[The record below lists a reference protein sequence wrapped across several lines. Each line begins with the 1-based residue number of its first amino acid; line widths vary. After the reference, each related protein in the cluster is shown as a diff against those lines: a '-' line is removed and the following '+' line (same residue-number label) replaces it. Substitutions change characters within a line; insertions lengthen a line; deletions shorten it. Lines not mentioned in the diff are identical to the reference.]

1 MKLPRNIAFND
12 VKNYSVNFD
21 DLDDL
26 IAFLTE
32 ECHFWQEV
40 TNDLN
45 ITNQRLTS
53 PYDSMLG
60 YLNQLKSQ
68 ILKWKNECKNWS
80 DQDWQNQVGSIFN
93 GHTPYWYLVQD
104 RQWISRTH
112 SFINAWVS
120 AIKRSDQTGQYFIK
134 AVLSSQVVGN
144 QPVDAFIGSVMAY
157 EYITQGDTVIT
168 SRKANEHKT
177 FSTLHR
183 QLAKQT
189 ESAISQTQQFEDELV
204 QWRNQFQADVK
215 TWQGEQVE
223 AQNQLLKEHR
233 DSFNNHE
240 KDWKD
245 RISELELTYEEKLK
259 LSKPAEY
266 WRKTAESSRN
276 KGFFWTAFL
285 VCVLFVAIME
295 YFSAF
300 HVWMAGNKS
309 AFELG
314 SLQGITLFITTT
326 SLVVFAVL
334 TLSKLML
341 SAFHLQRDAE
351 EREQLTYLY
360 LSLINEQA
368 IDEKSREIV
377 LQALFSR
384 ADTGL
389 LKDGTPIMP
398 MPILKS

>member
-1 MKLPRNIAFND
+1 MKLPSSITFND
-12 VKNYSVNFD
+12 VKNYSVSFD
-21 DLDDL
+21 DLDEL
-26 IAFLTE
+26 IAFLYE
-32 ECHFWQEV
+32 ESEFWQGV
-40 TNDLN
+40 TDELSAV
-45 ITNQRLTS
+45 NQRLTS

-60 YLNQLKSQ
+60 HLNQLKSQ
-68 ILKWKNECKNWS
+68 MLQWKSECKNWS
-80 DQDWQNQVGSIFN
+80 EQDWQNQMRSYQN
-93 GHTPYWYLVQD
+93 GHSPYWYLVQS

-112 SFINAWVS
+112 SFVGAWVS
-120 AIKRSDQTGQYFIK
+120 AIKHSAQAGAAFIQ
-134 AVLSSQVVGN
+134 AIISNQALGN
-144 QPVDAFIGSVMAY
+144 AFDALIGSVLAY
-157 EYITQGDTVIT
+157 EYIMQGNEVIA
-168 SRKANEHKT
+168 SRKANEQKT
-177 FSTLHR
+177 FSTLHE

-189 ESAISQTQQFEDELV
+189 ESAISKTQQFEDGLE
-204 QWRNQFQADVK
+204 QWRNQLQSDVK
-215 TWQGEQVE
+215 TWQDEQVE
-223 AQNQLLKEHR
+223 AQNQALKEHS
-233 DSFNNHE
+233 DSFDKHE

-245 RISELELTYEEKLK
+245 RIAELELTYEEKLK

-276 KGFFWTAFL
+276 KGFFWAAIL
-285 VCVLFVAIME
+285 ACVMFVAIME
-295 YFSAF
+295 YFNAF
-300 HVWMAGNKS
+300 HVWMLGNKS

-326 SLVVFAVL
+326 SLVIFAVL

-377 LQALFSR
+377 LQSLFSR

-389 LKDGTPIMP
+389 LKDGNPIMP
-398 MPILKS
+398 IPVLKQ

>member
-1 MKLPRNIAFND
+1 MKLPSPITFND
-12 VKNYSVNFD
+12 ATNYRVSFD
-21 DLDDL
+21 DLDEL
-26 IAFLTE
+26 VAFLHE
-32 ECHFWQEV
+32 ESEFWQG
-40 TNDLN
+40 
-45 ITNQRLTS
+45 ITDELTALNQRLTS
-53 PYDSMLG
+53 PYESMLG
-60 YLNQLKSQ
+60 HMNQLKSQ
-68 ILKWKNECKNWS
+68 MLQWKRECKNWS
-80 DQDWQNQVGSIFN
+80 EQDWQNQIRNLSN
-93 GHTPYWYLVQD
+93 GHTPYWYLGQN

-112 SFINAWVS
+112 SFVGAWVS
-120 AIKRSDQTGQYFIK
+120 AIKRSAQAGESFINPILK
-134 AVLSSQVVGN
+134 RN
-144 QPVDAFIGSVMAY
+144 QPIGNTFDALVGSVLAY
-157 EYITQGDTVIT
+157 EYIMQGNAAIT
-168 SRKANEHKT
+168 SRKTHEQKQFAA
-177 FSTLHR
+177 LHR

-189 ESAISQTQQFEDELV
+189 ESAISKTQQFEDGLE
-204 QWRNQFQADVK
+204 QWRNQLQSDVK
-215 TWQGEQVE
+215 TWQDEQVE
-223 AQNQLLKEHR
+223 AQNQLLKFHS
-233 DSFNNHE
+233 DSFDKHE

-245 RISELELTYEEKLK
+245 RIAELELTYEEKLK

-276 KGFFWTAFL
+276 KGFFWAAIL
-285 VCVLFVAIME
+285 ACVMFVAIME
-295 YFSAF
+295 YFDAF
-300 HVWMAGNKS
+300 HVWMVGNKS

-377 LQALFSR
+377 LQSLFSR

-389 LKDGTPIMP
+389 LKDGNPIMP
-398 MPILKS
+398 IPVLKQ

>member
-1 MKLPRNIAFND
+1 MKLPSSITFND
-12 VKNYSVNFD
+12 VKNYSVSFD
-21 DLDDL
+21 DLDEL
-26 IAFLTE
+26 IAFLYE
-32 ECHFWQEV
+32 ESEFWQGV
-40 TNDLN
+40 TDELSAV
-45 ITNQRLTS
+45 NQRLTS
-53 PYDSMLG
+53 PHDSMLG
-60 YLNQLKSQ
+60 HLNQLKSQ
-68 ILKWKNECKNWS
+68 MLQWKSECKNWS
-80 DQDWQNQVGSIFN
+80 EQDWQNQMRSYQN
-93 GHTPYWYLVQD
+93 GHSPYWYLVQS

-112 SFINAWVS
+112 SFVGAWVS
-120 AIKRSDQTGQYFIK
+120 AIKHSAQAGAAFIQ
-134 AVLSSQVVGN
+134 AIISNQALGN
-144 QPVDAFIGSVMAY
+144 AFDALIGSVLAY
-157 EYITQGDTVIT
+157 EYIMQGNEVIA
-168 SRKANEHKT
+168 SRKANEQKT
-177 FSTLHR
+177 FSTLHE

-189 ESAISQTQQFEDELV
+189 ESAISKTQQFEDGLE
-204 QWRNQFQADVK
+204 QWRNQLQSDVK
-215 TWQGEQVE
+215 TWQDEQVE
-223 AQNQLLKEHR
+223 VQNQALKEHS
-233 DSFNNHE
+233 DSFDKHE

-245 RISELELTYEEKLK
+245 RIAELELTYEEKLK

-276 KGFFWTAFL
+276 KGFFWAAIL
-285 VCVLFVAIME
+285 ACVMFVAIME
-295 YFSAF
+295 YFNAF
-300 HVWMAGNKS
+300 HVWMVGNKS

-377 LQALFSR
+377 LQSLFSR

-389 LKDGTPIMP
+389 LKDGNPIMP
-398 MPILKS
+398 IPILKQ